1 MSKARISAERLLC
14 YGCVGLLLILAVWL
28 FAPVVWRFFSPFL
41 IALPIAAMLQPVI
54 RFLETK
60 LRMRHGAA
68 AMLPVI
74 LLCAILVGLIIWF
87 GSFGVNQVTYLLNN
101 SGTIIRDEAGII
113 RTTFQRLN
121 EKINE
126 ATGGRINLA
135 AKENDQILIWITER
149 ASELGRKALSYVPGM
164 AAGIP
169 FAFVYLNILVFSIY
183 FFSRDYGN
191 CSVAPR

>member
-1 MSKARISAERLLC
+1 MKNEQGSHIGGEIIVLRLLRPAADP
-14 YGCVGLLLILAVWL
+14 GGMAVCSCGMAL
-28 FAPVVWRFFSPFL
+28 FSPFL
-41 IALPIAAMLQPVI
+41 IALPIAAMLQPVT

-169 FAFVYLNILVFSIY
+169 FAFVYLNT
-183 FFSRDYGN
+183 
-191 CSVAPR
+191 